1 MKFFIDMDKDE
12 QYKVRTVDRALT
24 ILRLFID
31 CDTALSLTDISRKGQ
46 LNQSTVYRLL
56 GTLVKDGF
64 VEQSPQTGK
73 YRLGVAAL
81 ALGEAFLRQN
91 DLCQRAHEALVKLR
105 NSCGETVHLAILEGS
120 EVVYLDKLPGLHPIG
135 LMSSRVGGRSPA
147 HCTGVGKVLLAYKTN
162 EIIISS
168 DISENFKSFTPH
180 TITTQEELSEELR
193 KIRQNGY
200 GIDNEEHEIGVACI
214 AGPIFDHRG
223 ILAAFSVS
231 GPVERIKTNMNELVN
246 LIQQEASQIS
256 LSFGGTVPSSITQQI
271 GNYSDVTEEFN

>member
-1 MKFFIDMDKDE
+1 MKFLIKMNKDE
-12 QYKVRTVDRALT
+12 QLKVRTVDRALK
-24 ILRLFID
+24 ILKLFID

-91 DLCQRAHEALVKLR
+91 DLCQRAHEALVQLR
-105 NSCGETVHLAILEGS
+105 NSCGETVHLAVLEGS

-147 HCTGVGKVLLAYKTN
+147 HCTGVGKVSL
-162 EIIISS
+162 
-168 DISENFKSFTPH
+168 H
-180 TITTQEELSEELR
+180 
-193 KIRQNGY
+193 
-200 GIDNEEHEIGVACI
+200 
-214 AGPIFDHRG
+214 
-223 ILAAFSVS
+223 
-231 GPVERIKTNMNELVN
+231 IKQTR
-246 LIQQEASQIS
+246 S
-256 LSFGGTVPSSITQQI
+256 
-271 GNYSDVTEEFN
+271 